1 MAQVDALVSP
11 SARDLTRTYM
21 MAQLAYRSITGPW
34 ESGVPEQRPDRFFT
48 IEELNTKPEFGTVPL
63 ADAQLL
69 QIRAYDLY
77 EARAM
82 STGRLIKGLWAVMPA
97 EFAVQA
103 VEHVG
108 GPSHSMDPDV
118 PGLHR
123 STVIAWVTVIN
134 EVT

>member
-1 MAQVDALVSP
+1 MPDALVAP

-21 MAQLAYRSITGPW
+21 LAQLAQRGITGVW
-34 ESGVPEQRPDRFFT
+34 ESGVPANRPERFFT
-48 IEELNTKPEFGTVPL
+48 IEELNTSSPFGIF

-82 STGRLIKGLWAVMPA
+82 STGRLIKGLWQFMPA
-97 EFAVQA
+97 ELIVQS

-108 GPSHSMDPDV
+108 GPSHSLDPDV

-123 STVIAWVTVIN
+123 STVIAWVTVI
-134 EVT
+134 TAPA